1 MSTHVTLSID
11 IASANAAF
19 QDDPHYELNAIMR
32 TAVKRMQASNTEEQF
47 GTTKLHDTNGNAVG
61 TMTFILTDEE

>member
-19 QDDPHYELNAIMR
+19 QDDPHY
-32 TAVKRMQASNTEEQF
+32 AVKRMQASNTEEQF